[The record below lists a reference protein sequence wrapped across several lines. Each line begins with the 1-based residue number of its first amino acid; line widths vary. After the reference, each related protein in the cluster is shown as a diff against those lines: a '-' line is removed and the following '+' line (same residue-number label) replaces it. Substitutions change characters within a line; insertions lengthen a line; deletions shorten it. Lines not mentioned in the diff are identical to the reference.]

1 MLDPGGFGTVTIT
14 KAITIDGGPN
24 AGGILNA
31 GTNGVNINAGT
42 TDIVVLR
49 NLSIAGAGSGLNGVN
64 IIQAGTVHVDN
75 CAIYG
80 QAQKGINATPT
91 TALRLFVKD
100 SVIRD
105 NTNGAN
111 GGGVFL
117 QPGVGGSVTAVLNN
131 VELSRNTFGIRA
143 EANTNT
149 SARNCFFSGN
159 DTHGVVSVGTAGL
172 VTFDLHKCTMSRNQ
186 SSGIRS
192 VNANSTVRFS
202 DCMVDGNAIGLESV
216 LSGNLLSFTN
226 NSVGGN
232 TTDGAPTGTIAQQ

>member
-149 SARNCFFSGN
+149 SAR
-159 DTHGVVSVGTAGL
+159 
-172 VTFDLHKCTMSRNQ
+172 
-186 SSGIRS
+186 
-192 VNANSTVRFS
+192 
-202 DCMVDGNAIGLESV
+202 AI
-216 LSGNLLSFTN
+216 LSFCILAMFSFQPLFLHCENQTSWYTQITLLAGKRTFLMKCPN
-226 NSVGGN
+226 NL
-232 TTDGAPTGTIAQQ
+232 